1 MESYHISGGNTLEGE
16 YRLKGAK
23 NAVLPILA
31 ATIISGR
38 TSRIEKCPH
47 LSDIRTMVSIL
58 REMGCNVLW
67 DGNEIVVDS
76 SPLNSYRIPQNLMKK
91 IRSSV
96 FLMGPT
102 LARCGQVIL
111 SDPGG
116 CAIGKRPIDIHLAAL
131 RLLGVEI
138 REKGGLLEC
147 RAKRLKGATI
157 PLSFPS
163 VGATENVMMA
173 AVMAEGETRILNPAK
188 EPEIVDLQNY
198 LISCGAE
205 ISGAGSEEIR
215 IAGGLSLRETEYR
228 PIPDRIEAGTLL
240 AAVAVTKGKVLLRE
254 AVPDHMDSI
263 LNQFRE
269 SGCKVQ
275 AEENS
280 IYLEAPDRLHAVRP
294 IETQPYPGFPTDMQS
309 QLMAAMCLA
318 SGTTKIT
325 ESIFE
330 NRFKHVTEL
339 NKMGADIHVI
349 ERTAIVNGVK
359 RLQGKRVKAEDL
371 RGGAALVIAGLAA
384 EGNTIVENIGQID
397 RGYDRLEDILTS
409 LGGQIERVEHTDK
422 EE

>member
-1 MESYHISGGNTLEGE
+1 MESYHITGGKTLEGE

-38 TSRIEKCPH
+38 TSRIKNCPH
-47 LSDIRTMVSIL
+47 LSDIRTMLSIL
-58 REMGCNVLW
+58 QEMGCSVSWN
-67 DGNEIVVDS
+67 GSEIVVDS
-76 SPLNSYRIPQNLMKK
+76 SPVNSFCIPQNLMKK

-102 LARCGQVIL
+102 LARCGQVVL

-131 RLLGVEI
+131 RLLGVDI
-138 REKGGLLEC
+138 KEKDGLLEC
-147 RAKRLKGATI
+147 SAKRLKGAVI

-173 AVMAEGETRILNPAK
+173 AVMAEGETRILNPAR

-198 LISCGAE
+198 LVSCGAN
-205 ISGAGSEEIR
+205 ITGAGSDEIR
-215 IAGGLSLRETEYR
+215 IVGRMPLHETEYK

-240 AAVAVTKGKVLLRE
+240 TAVAATKGNVLLKE
-254 AVPDHMDSI
+254 AVPDHMGSV
-263 LNQFRE
+263 LRYLTE
-269 SGCKVQ
+269 AGCRVQ
-275 AEENS
+275 EEERAV
-280 IYLEAPDRLHAVRP
+280 YLEAPDDLQAVSP

-309 QLMAAMCLA
+309 QFMALMCLA
-318 SGTTKIT
+318 RGTTQIT

-330 NRFKHVTEL
+330 NRFKHVAEL
-339 NKMGADIHVI
+339 NKMGADISVAG
-349 ERTAIVNGVK
+349 RTATIKGAN
-359 RLQGKRVKAEDL
+359 RLHGERVAAADL

-384 EGNTIVENIGQID
+384 EGKTIVESIHHID
-397 RGYDRLEDILTS
+397 RGYDRLEDILKG
-409 LGGQIERVEHTDK
+409 LGAQIERV
-422 EE
+422 